1 MTRPRPFNIS
11 IFVVDGRPDG
21 LRLIEKS
28 NWIGFGVVCPRL
40 DWPTARDRPEFD
52 RSGVYI
58 LTGRG
63 DGDLPTVYVGEA
75 EHLRKR
81 VNTHHANKDF
91 WQSAIAFTSRGNS
104 LNKAE
109 VRYLECRLIELA
121 REFRRCNL
129 DNEVAPQRPNLSE
142 PDQAEMEGF
151 LEEMRSLLP
160 VLGVMAFQPLVS
172 QRTEETSSLDTIEFR
187 CTGPGC
193 DAVGRLTTDGFVVLA
208 GSRAR
213 GTVVDSMERHARNYF
228 ERRAALVES
237 GCFEHD
243 GDQLVLTQDREFSSP
258 SFAAAVFLGRNANGW
273 KEWKDASGRDL
284 HALRD
289 QEATSG

>member
-1 MTRPRPFNIS
+1 MTTHRPFNIN
-11 IFVVDGRPDG
+11 IFVADGRPDG

-28 NWIGFGVVCPRL
+28 NWIGLGVVCTRL
-40 DWPTARDRPEFD
+40 DWPTARDRSEYD
-52 RSGVYI
+52 RSGIYV

-75 EHLRKR
+75 EQLRKR
-81 VNTHHANKDF
+81 INTHHANKEF
-91 WQSAIAFTSRGNS
+91 WQSAIAFTSRGAA

-121 REFRRCNL
+121 REFGRCNL
-129 DNEVAPQRPNLSE
+129 DNEIYPQRPNLSE
-142 PDQAEMEGF
+142 PDEAEMEGF
-151 LEEMRSLLP
+151 LDEIRSLLP
-160 VLGVMAFQPLVS
+160 VLGVTAFQPLVS
-172 QRTEETSSLDTIEFR
+172 ARSDSRSTLDTIEFR

-193 DAVGRLTTDGFVVLA
+193 DATGRLTTDGFVVLA

-213 GTVVDSMERHARNYF
+213 GTAVESMERHARNYF
-228 ERRAALVES
+228 ERRVALLES
-237 GCFEHD
+237 GCFEAD
-243 GDQLVLTQDREFSSP
+243 GDQLVLKQDREFSSP

-273 KEWKDASGRDL
+273 KEWKDPSGRDL

-289 QEATSG
+289 QEAASG